1 MPEPS
6 RLMERLTERWA
17 MDTGHKPK
25 VPAADEP
32 AYRAELQIALDELG
46 HARAALRWLE
56 QRYFVLVEALE
67 EGILLLDENGRLST
81 TNPSARMLIGGDD
94 AVQHWLWGVNPDEHV
109 NGLHPATETLLDGR
123 PRTGIEMLVTGPD
136 GQARWLNVNARAVF
150 DMDTDRIAAVLCS
163 FSDISGHKTLELELQ
178 QQAAVDPLTG
188 LYNRRYIERRLHE
201 EMNRAQRAGQPLS
214 LAMIDVDHFK
224 DVNDRYGHVG
234 GDRAL
239 KCFADMLPLCL
250 RAHDLIAR
258 LGGDEFCVVLPNAS
272 AASAAAAIER
282 SLKFISQ
289 NEVQIEDQRF
299 HIAGSA
305 GVAELTP
312 QMTLEQLMHTADQA
326 LYAAKQAG
334 RDRVV
339 VAT

>member
-1 MPEPS
+1 
-6 RLMERLTERWA
+6 
-17 MDTGHKPK
+17 MDTGDKPA
-25 VPAADEP
+25 VPAPDEP
-32 AYRAELQIALDELG
+32 AYRAELQIALDELS

-67 EGILLLDENGRLST
+67 EGIVLLDENGRINAA
-81 TNPSARMLIGGDD
+81 NPSARMLIGEDD
-94 AVQHWLWGVNPDEHV
+94 AVRHWLWGINPDEHV

-123 PRTGIEMLVTGPD
+123 PRTGIEMPVIGPD
-136 GQARWLNVNARAVF
+136 GQTRWLNVNARAVF
-150 DMDTDRIAAVLCS
+150 DMDTGQVVAVLCS
-163 FSDISGHKTLELELQ
+163 FSDISGHKSLELELQ

-201 EMNRAQRAGQPLS
+201 EMNRARRAGQPLS
-214 LAMIDVDHFK
+214 LAMIDIDHFK
-224 DVNDRYGHVG
+224 EVNDRYGHVG

-239 KCFADMLPLCL
+239 KAFADMLPLGL

-258 LGGDEFCVVLPNAS
+258 LGGDEFCVVLPNAG
-272 AASAAAAIER
+272 ATRAAAAIER
-282 SLKFISQ
+282 CLKFVSQ
-289 NEVQIEDQRF
+289 TEVQIEDQRF

-312 QMTLEQLMHTADQA
+312 QMTLEQLMHTADQV
-326 LYAAKQAG
+326 LYAAKQGG
-334 RDRVV
+334 RDRVI